1 MFKNSGILNI
11 SPLIFYN
18 WYNFDL
24 CAGRELNLSS
34 SWDELHTR
42 DMPWLQGLELT
53 FQQRTL
59 LELSQHLVIIF
70 WQKEVNNLEEGRTAD
85 KIIQRSRAF
94 QEGCP
99 AQGLRSSPGRQIALG
114 GGRSMKTQ
122 PPQPLPCAGS
132 DTSPVLAV
140 LLPLLSLPSEADNGR
155 KARALVPASAAAQG
169 SETTEDVWTH
179 SAWVQLRASG
189 PWKKEGNRSK
199 LIVYFACL

>member
-11 SPLIFYN
+11 PPLIFYN
-18 WYNFDL
+18 WCNFDL

-114 GGRSMKTQ
+114 GGRSMKTSRRS
-122 PPQPLPCAGS
+122 L
-132 DTSPVLAV
+132 SPVQV
-140 LLPLLSLPSEADNGR
+140 LIPHQSLLFSFLCCLYCQKQIMEEKQELWSQPAQRLKVQRPRRMSGLCLSSTLSVRSLEKGGEQ
-155 KARALVPASAAAQG
+155 K
-169 SETTEDVWTH
+169 
-179 SAWVQLRASG
+179 
-189 PWKKEGNRSK
+189 
-199 LIVYFACL
+199 